1 MRKEISRAAL
11 AAASA
16 VLLAAA
22 SVSCENVGGPVPAPE
37 ENGAVSWTPS
47 HEAYDI
53 RVGETVVI
61 GGTLLYADGRAEAMD
76 AFSTSENPDIAKAD
90 GGYAVVGVAPGR
102 AAVNAEVRIGRSGA
116 RPSEQAVFGRR
127 VYVNVAPEDRRLE
140 NLELSP
146 AEVTLARGESV
157 SITVSA
163 VYPDGTRKE
172 VSPSL
177 CSWEA
182 EDDGAQHVTYEPGR
196 VTSRQGGGWTV
207 IRASYSESG
216 KTVSGTMRV
225 TSVD

>member
-1 MRKEISRAAL
+1 MRKEFSRPAF
-11 AAASA
+11 AAAA
-16 VLLAAA
+16 AAFLAAA
-22 SVSCENVGGPVPAPE
+22 SVSCENVDAPVPALE

-47 HEAYDI
+47 YEAYDI

-61 GGTLLYADGRAEAMD
+61 GGTLLYADGRTEAVD

-102 AAVNAEVRIGRSGA
+102 AAVNAEVRTGRSSA
-116 RPSEQAVFGRR
+116 RPSEECVFGKR
-127 VYVNVAPEDRRLE
+127 VYVNVAPEDRRLLA
-140 NLELSP
+140 LELSP
-146 AEVTLARGESV
+146 AEAVLARGESV

-177 CSWEA
+177 CVWEA

-196 VTSRQGGGWTV
+196 VISRQGSGWTV

-216 KTVSGTMRV
+216 RTVSGTMRV